1 MQAVAIPPPASG
13 KPEPAGSTIGFIRQ
27 PVSSGTAPVGKDR
40 HMFHKDERLVLL
52 IDGANRRT
60 IADVLDRKFRNRR
73 PELLG

>member
-1 MQAVAIPPPASG
+1 
-13 KPEPAGSTIGFIRQ
+13 
-27 PVSSGTAPVGKDR
+27 
-40 HMFHKDERLVLL
+40 MFHKDERLVLL